1 MLTQL
6 DLRNI
11 IRIEE
16 NRKEVNKMNAR
27 IEAVRK
33 HEGLTQEQFAD
44 RINLSRNYLWMLEN
58 GSRTPSDRTISDIC
72 REFGVREAWL
82 RTGEGEMFVQDTQSE
97 QVAAFLAD
105 LTKDDSDTFKKRFVE
120 MLAGLSPADW
130 ELLERMAE
138 KLTQK
143 KRGKPVKASLAWW
156 LVAYPIRWL
165 AYTHTSRSWRKSAF
179 SSSFR
184 MALMVSCRVMLQS
197 SDWVYVQEHYT
208 TIRR

>member
-1 MLTQL
+1 M
-6 DLRNI
+6 NE
-11 IRIEE
+11 RIKKILEE
-16 NRKEVNKMNAR
+16 L
-27 IEAVRK
+27 
-33 HEGLTQEQFAD
+33 GLKKVEFAE
-44 RINLSRNYLWMLEN
+44 RLHISRPYASELCS
-58 GSRTPSDRTISDIC
+58 GAKAPSDRTISDIC

-105 LTKDDSDTFKKRFVE
+105 LTKDDSDTFKKRFIE

-156 LVAYPIRWL
+156 LAAHPIRWL

-179 SSSFR
+179 SSSFK
-184 MALMVSCRVMLQS
+184 MALM
-197 SDWVYVQEHYT
+197 
-208 TIRR
+208 

>member
-1 MLTQL
+1 M
-6 DLRNI
+6 NE
-11 IRIEE
+11 RIKKILEE
-16 NRKEVNKMNAR
+16 L
-27 IEAVRK
+27 
-33 HEGLTQEQFAD
+33 GLKKVEFAE
-44 RINLSRNYLWMLEN
+44 RLHISRPYASELCS
-58 GSRTPSDRTISDIC
+58 GAKSPSDRTISDIC

-143 KRGKPVKASLAWW
+143 KEESP
-156 LVAYPIRWL
+156 
-165 AYTHTSRSWRKSAF
+165 
-179 SSSFR
+179 
-184 MALMVSCRVMLQS
+184 
-197 SDWVYVQEHYT
+197 
-208 TIRR
+208 